1 MQANFYKSR
10 KALSHPI
17 SVETRYHRASGLV
30 LQKGINIPLLFPL
43 TYVATL
49 LILNMHT
56 KRRNA
61 ALLSSIKNSTMEAR
75 KDKRFK
81 KRLLVRIYSGI
92 SHFGGITGDISNNG
106 MFIRGA
112 FFPND
117 IVLNIALYLPGN
129 KISFLLGTV
138 KRNVKIPE
146 TNWLFGMGLQL
157 IKKDHTYQNLLKILT

>member
-1 MQANFYKSR
+1 
-10 KALSHPI
+10 
-17 SVETRYHRASGLV
+17 
-30 LQKGINIPLLFPL
+30 
-43 TYVATL
+43 
-49 LILNMHT
+49 
-56 KRRNA
+56 
-61 ALLSSIKNSTMEAR
+61 MEAR

-92 SHFGGITGDISNNG
+92 NHFSGITGDISNNG

-117 IVLNIALYLPGN
+117 IVLNIGLYLPGN
-129 KISFLLGTV
+129 KISFLVGTV

-157 IKKDHTYQNLLKILT
+157 IKKDHTYQNLLKTLT